1 MSDVLIITTPAE
13 LRAQSRVWRRDG
25 MSVAL
30 VPTMGALH
38 AGHMSLI
45 EDAASRCDRV
55 IVSIFVNPLQFD
67 RDGDFTAYPRPID
80 DDVAAC
86 KAAGVHAVYAPT
98 AATMYPDGHDT
109 VVSPG
114 AIATRWEGE
123 HRPGHFTGMATVVTK
138 LLNTAEA
145 DIAVFGEKDAQQVA
159 IVAQFV
165 ADLDIGTEIVVGAT
179 VREPD
184 GLAMSSR
191 NRHLTDDQRRAATSI
206 DEALRYIANE
216 VAHGADIDDAVAAGS
231 EIIAAAADTRIDYL
245 AVVDPRT
252 FEPTNTTPAR
262 VIAAVWV
269 GDTRL
274 IDNREIGTE

>member
-1 MSDVLIITTPAE
+1 MSDVLLITAPTA
-13 LRAQSRVWRRDG
+13 LRAQSRAWRRDG

-45 EDAASRCDRV
+45 AEAASRCDRV

-67 RDGDFTAYPRPID
+67 RDADFTAYPRAID

-86 KAAGVHAVYAPT
+86 ANAGVHAVYAPT
-98 AATMYPDGHDT
+98 AATMYPDSHDT
-109 VVSPG
+109 VVTPG

-138 LLNTAEA
+138 LLNTTEA
-145 DIAVFGEKDAQQVA
+145 DIAVFGAKDAQQVA
-159 IVAQFV
+159 IVAQLV

-191 NRHLTDDQRRAATSI
+191 NQYLTGDQRRAATSI
-206 DEALRYIANE
+206 DEALRHIANE
-216 VAHGADIDDAVAAGS
+216 VAHGTEIDRAVAGGR
-231 EIIAAAADTRIDYL
+231 EIIAAVADTRIDYL

-252 FEPTNTTPAR
+252 FEPTTATPAR
-262 VIAAVWV
+262 AIAAVWV

-274 IDNREIGTE
+274 IDNRDIGTG